1 MFQAPTPTRAL
12 PLATLLCVCVSLWWM
27 LPGCAAVGPV
37 VEDGKGISN
46 SPANRSVWD
55 PEGRVESTLHG
66 GFPAN
71 VETSAEGANIQSSG
85 QPRVLTFSIQKPDGS
100 NVVATLNDPSDTE
113 FSGFRM
119 APDGSIEIAA
129 FGASASA
136 VLAVQNEAVI
146 QSLLTTEKI
155 TAEQAAVIREAIAA
169 GATVAQAIAEV
180 AGKALVPLPDVPVI
194 VGPPSPTPSPSA
206 GP

>member
-1 MFQAPTPTRAL
+1 MVKATRTNL
-12 PLATLLCVCVSLWWM
+12 PILVLLCVSVPLCSL
-27 LPGCAAVGPV
+27 LGCAPVGPV
-37 VEDGKGISN
+37 VEDGVGLTN
-46 SPANRSVWD
+46 SGANRSRWD
-55 PEGRVESTLHG
+55 PDGNVETTLHG

-119 APDGSIEIAA
+119 SPDGSIEIAA

-155 TAEQAAVIREAIAA
+155 TAEQAAVIREMARVSGDVA
-169 GATVAQAIAEV
+169 GAILEV
-180 AGKALVPLPDVPVI
+180 VGKAIVPVPDVTVP
-194 VGPPSPTPSPSA
+194 GGT
-206 GP
+206 